1 MENEYRLNEDWR
13 DRIGDDMVMLSNG
26 MVVPEE
32 EVYFA
37 LEKCLEYIQH
47 KYSRFPTEDDIET
60 FILALRG
67 P

>member
-1 MENEYRLNEDWR
+1 MKNEYRLNEDWR
-13 DRIGDDMVMLSNG
+13 DRIGDDKVMLSNG

-47 KYSRFPTEDDIET
+47 SYSEQ
-60 FILALRG
+60 
-67 P
+67 